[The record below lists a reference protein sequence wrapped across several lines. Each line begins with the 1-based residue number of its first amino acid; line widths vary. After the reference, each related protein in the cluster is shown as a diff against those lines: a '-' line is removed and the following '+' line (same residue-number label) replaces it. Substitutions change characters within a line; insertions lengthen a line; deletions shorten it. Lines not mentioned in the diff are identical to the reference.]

1 MNKFI
6 AIEGVEG
13 AGKSTVIEAIQ
24 SYFNKNIS
32 ERSVF
37 TREPGGTEIAE
48 KIRLLLIDKD
58 NKESLCSEAEL
69 LLMYASRVQ
78 HFNNLINPELKRDS
92 WVISDRFNWSSLAY
106 QGGGRGVNLDSI
118 LSLDKLFLSEA
129 QPGLIIYLDIDPV
142 IGLQRIKNRNQLD
155 RFEEE
160 KLHFFNN
167 ARDVYLRLCKSYKNS
182 ILIDSSLEKN
192 IVIDNVIRSI
202 SDYIAHL

>member
-6 AIEGVEG
+6 VIEGVEG
-13 AGKSTVIEAIQ
+13 AGKSTVIAEVQ
-24 SYFNKNIS
+24 SYFSKYIS

-58 NKESLCSEAEL
+58 DKESLCPETEL

-78 HFNNLINPELKRDS
+78 HFNKLITPELEKDS

-106 QGGGRGVNLDSI
+106 QGGGRGISLDSI
-118 LSLDKLFLSEA
+118 VSLDKLFLSEI
-129 QPGLIIYLDIDPV
+129 QPGLIIYLDIDPI
-142 IGLQRIKNRNQLD
+142 IGLQRVQKRNQLD

-160 KLHFFNN
+160 KVEFFNN
-167 ARDVYLRLCKSYKNS
+167 ARDVYLKLCKLHDNA
-182 ILIDSSLEKN
+182 ILIDASSDKN
-192 IVIDNVIRSI
+192 IVIDKVIRSI
-202 SDYIAHL
+202 SDYMANL